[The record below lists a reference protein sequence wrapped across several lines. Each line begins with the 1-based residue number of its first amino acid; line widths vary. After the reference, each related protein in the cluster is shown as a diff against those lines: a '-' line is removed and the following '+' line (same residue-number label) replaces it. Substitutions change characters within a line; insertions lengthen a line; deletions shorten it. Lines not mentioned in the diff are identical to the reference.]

1 MEGLIASAGRD
12 GNEMDRRCRRGGQK
26 ENEREDQ
33 GRMEATILLLSRFHL
48 ASFMEK
54 KNNKRTRG
62 SPLMLLDAGSHRIEL
77 AISNRTS
84 LQRLR

>member
-26 ENEREDQ
+26 ENERRRPRTN
-33 GRMEATILLLSRFHL
+33 GGYNTTLISLPSS
-48 ASFMEK
+48 SFYEK
-54 KNNKRTRG
+54 KNNKRARG
-62 SPLMLLDAGSHRIEL
+62 SPFNVAASRRIEL